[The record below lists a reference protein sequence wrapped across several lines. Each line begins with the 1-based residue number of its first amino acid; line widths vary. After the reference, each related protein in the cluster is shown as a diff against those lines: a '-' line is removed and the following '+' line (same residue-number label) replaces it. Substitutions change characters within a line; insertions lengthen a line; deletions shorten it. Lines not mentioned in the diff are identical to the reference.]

1 MTEEPKPKTVNPAF
15 TKEVI
20 KAGAD
25 TVTLCFQ
32 CGTCTGSCPSGRHTA
47 FRTRKLLRK
56 VQLGFKDEVLPS
68 DDLWLCTTCYTC
80 YERCPRGVQIV
91 DIILTLRNMAVKE
104 GYMAQAHKN
113 TAGMLI
119 KSGHTIPID
128 DKFKAMR
135 KGLGLPEVPPTTL
148 NDPKALE
155 EVKKIISICGFD
167 KLVAGGSK

>member
-1 MTEEPKPKTVNPAF
+1 MTQEQPKTVNPEF
-15 TKEVI
+15 TKEAI

-56 VQLGFKDEVLPS
+56 VQLGFRDEVLPS

-80 YERCPRGVQIV
+80 YERCPRGVHIV
-91 DIILTLRNMAVKE
+91 DIILALRNMAVKE

-113 TAGMLI
+113 TAAMLI
-119 KSGHTIPID
+119 KSGHTVPVD

-135 KGLGLPEVPPTTL
+135 KSLGLPEIPPTTL
-148 NDPKALE
+148 ADPKALQDLQ
-155 EVKKIISICGFD
+155 KIIHICGFD
-167 KLVAGGSK
+167 KLIAGGK

>member
-1 MTEEPKPKTVNPAF
+1 MTGDNAKTVNPEF
-15 TKEVI
+15 TKEAI
-20 KAGAD
+20 KEGAK

-80 YERCPRGVQIV
+80 YERCPRGVEIV
-91 DIILTLRNMAVKE
+91 DIIMALRNMAVRS

-113 TAGMLI
+113 TVGMLI
-119 KSGHTIPID
+119 KTGHTVPID
-128 DKFKAMR
+128 DKFKNLR
-135 KGLGLPEVPPTTL
+135 KSMGLPELPPTTL
-148 NDPKALE
+148 SDNKALE
-155 EVKKIISICGFD
+155 EVQKIVTLCGLDKII
-167 KLVAGGSK
+167 AGGK